1 MTSLAYRITVI
12 VIFTSFPF
20 IVYKKLLWKVFRK
33 SIITIFCK
41 QTQERSLNYI
51 LTVCSCHVMYA
62 FQSESTLYSCLNVK
76 ELLARSRRKIWR
88 LSDCKWTRTQNCL
101 VRKRTLN
108 HLAKRLSVRLQTKWF
123 WVRIQ
128 LQSLKLYTTCYICN
142 RLILLILYTFHYL
155 DSCQE
160 GIICLFL
167 RLNGFTMLKF
177 LILRGITSWV
187 SFDNQI
193 YFFRMGFFVIFLIQV
208 FHLGLIYILL
218 NVSELALLIYN

>member
-1 MTSLAYRITVI
+1 
-12 VIFTSFPF
+12 
-20 IVYKKLLWKVFRK
+20 
-33 SIITIFCK
+33 
-41 QTQERSLNYI
+41 
-51 LTVCSCHVMYA
+51 MYV

-160 GIICLFL
+160 GMICLFL

-193 YFFRMGFFVIFLIQV
+193 YFFRWDSLLFFS
-208 FHLGLIYILL
+208 YRCSIL
-218 NVSELALLIYN
+218 A